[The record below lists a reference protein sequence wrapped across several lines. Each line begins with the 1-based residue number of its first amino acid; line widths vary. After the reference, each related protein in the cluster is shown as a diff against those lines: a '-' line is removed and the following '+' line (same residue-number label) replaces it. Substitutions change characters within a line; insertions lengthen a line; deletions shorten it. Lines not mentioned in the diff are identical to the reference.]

1 MVAISDVSTVTFRSD
16 QGGDSH
22 NSTGV
27 VHGIRYIDDGTPSPR
42 EQNVFCWVRDAQHI
56 EAVGEYLKKRKF
68 AEHTLVFVP
77 YSTRDNWIRRYP
89 LAVPTLECTKE
100 GVIVDREKVS
110 SEAQKPLNIPTI
122 AVKVEKR
129 TRREFDDY
137 FKKLVEFKAT
147 YGHVDGECVVSCDDI
162 KPRGCEIICS

>member
-1 MVAISDVSTVTFRSD
+1 MVAISDISTITFRSD
-16 QGGDSH
+16 QGSDS
-22 NSTGV
+22 NNITGV

-56 EAVGEYLKKRKF
+56 EAVGEYMKKRKF

-77 YSTRDNWIRRYP
+77 YSTRENWIRRYP

-137 FKKLVEFKAT
+137 FKKLVEFKEA
-147 YGHVDGECVVSCDDI
+147 YGHVDGECCVSCFRVPMI
-162 KPRGCEIICS
+162 ESPAWL